1 MANHRSQFSDKSQL
15 RDTLRERLQKL
26 SLTERHTRS
35 LLICEKLLPYFS
47 GKNSLALFA
56 PMSTEPDLDLLWDH
70 GALVEH
76 SLLSYPRREGETLSF
91 HPISA
96 LAELIPGRFGIRE
109 PAPSPSPKQLD
120 LIVVPG
126 LAFSAQGNRLGRGAG
141 FYDRFLATLPQTTF
155 KLGVCFE
162 FQRVSS
168 IPHEPHDVTM
178 DAVVSG

>member
-1 MANHRSQFSDKSQL
+1 M
-15 RDTLRERLQKL
+15 LREHLQKL
-26 SLTERHTRS
+26 SPTERHTRS
-35 LLICEKLLPYFS
+35 LLICEKLIPFFS

-56 PMSTEPDLDLLWDH
+56 PMSTEPDLDLLWDR
-70 GALVEH
+70 GALFEH
-76 SLLSYPRREGETLSF
+76 SILSYPRREGKILSF

-109 PAPSPSPKQLD
+109 PVPGRSPKQLD

-126 LAFSAQGNRLGRGAG
+126 LAFSAEGNRLGRGGG
-141 FYDRFLATLPQTTF
+141 FYDRFLSTLPQATL
-155 KLGVCFE
+155 KIGVCFE

>member
-1 MANHRSQFSDKSQL
+1 M
-15 RDTLRERLQKL
+15 REHLQKL
-26 SLTERHTRS
+26 SSTERHARS
-35 LLICEKLLPYFS
+35 LLICEKLLSFFS

-56 PMSTEPDLDLLWDH
+56 PMPTEPDLDLLWEL

-76 SLLSYPRREGETLSF
+76 SLLSYPRREGKALLF
-91 HPISA
+91 HPVSA
-96 LAELIPGRFGIRE
+96 LDELIPGRFGIRE
-109 PAPSPSPKQLD
+109 PAPGPSPKQLD

-141 FYDRFLATLPQTTF
+141 FYDRFLATVPQTTF
-155 KLGVCFE
+155 KVGVCFE

>member
-1 MANHRSQFSDKSQL
+1 M
-15 RDTLRERLQKL
+15 RERLQKL
-26 SLTERHTRS
+26 SPTERHACS
-35 LLICEKLLPYFS
+35 LLICEKLLPFFC
-47 GKNSLALFA
+47 GMNSVALFA
-56 PMSTEPDLDLLWDH
+56 PMSTEPDLDLLWNH

-76 SLLSYPRREGETLSF
+76 SLLSYPKREGKTLSF
-91 HPISA
+91 HLISA

-109 PAPSPSPKQLD
+109 PAPGRSPKQLD

-126 LAFSAQGNRLGRGAG
+126 LAFSAQGNRLGRGGG

>member
-1 MANHRSQFSDKSQL
+1 M
-15 RDTLRERLQKL
+15 REHLQKL
-26 SLTERHTRS
+26 SPTERRTRS
-35 LLICEKLLPYFS
+35 LLICEKLLPLFS

-56 PMSTEPDLDLLWDH
+56 PMPNEPDLDLLWDL
-70 GALVEH
+70 GGLVEH
-76 SLLSYPRREGETLSF
+76 SLLSYPRREGETLLF

-96 LAELIPGRFGIRE
+96 LSELIPGRFGVRE
-109 PAPSPSPKQLD
+109 PAPGRSPKHLD

-141 FYDRFLATLPQTTF
+141 FYDRFLATVPQTTF
-155 KLGVCFE
+155 KVGICFE

-178 DAVVSG
+178 DTVVSA

>member
-1 MANHRSQFSDKSQL
+1 M
-15 RDTLRERLQKL
+15 RERLQKL
-26 SLTERHTRS
+26 SPTGRHARS
-35 LLICEKLLPYFS
+35 LLICEKLLPFFS
-47 GKNSLALFA
+47 GMNSLALFA
-56 PMSTEPDLDLLWDH
+56 PMSTEPDLDLLWNH

-76 SLLSYPRREGETLSF
+76 SLLSYPRREGKTLSF
-91 HPISA
+91 HLISA

-109 PAPSPSPKQLD
+109 PAPAHSPKQLD

-126 LAFSAQGNRLGRGAG
+126 LAFTAQGNRLGRGAG
-141 FYDRFLATLPQTTF
+141 FYDRFLATLPPTTF

-168 IPHEPHDVTM
+168 IPRERHDVTM

>member
-1 MANHRSQFSDKSQL
+1 M
-15 RDTLRERLQKL
+15 RERLQKL
-26 SLTERHTRS
+26 SPTERHACS
-35 LLICEKLLPYFS
+35 LLICEKLLPFFS
-47 GKNSLALFA
+47 GMNSLALFA

-76 SLLSYPRREGETLSF
+76 SLLSYPRFEGKALSF
-91 HPISA
+91 HPISS

-109 PAPSPSPKQLD
+109 PAPGRSPKQLD
-120 LIVVPG
+120 LILVPG

-141 FYDRFLATLPQTTF
+141 IYDRFLSTVPQTTF
-155 KLGVCFE
+155 KIGVCFE
-162 FQRVSS
+162 FQRVPR